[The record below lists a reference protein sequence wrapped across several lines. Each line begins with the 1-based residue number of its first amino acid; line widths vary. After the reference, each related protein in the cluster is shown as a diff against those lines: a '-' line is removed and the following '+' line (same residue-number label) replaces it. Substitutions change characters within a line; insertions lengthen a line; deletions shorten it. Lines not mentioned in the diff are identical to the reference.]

1 MTSLMLSQAPRTRLL
16 SGTEGLR
23 PSAST
28 PYVTMPTKVY
38 STERKKYSNSLVAKP
53 SAPQPIG
60 HSFCLGKLDT
70 FPRGALQNSLLFCFA
85 CCARTNQV
93 LLRTSVR
100 VEYRLQT
107 GTGTCGSVADKKKQ
121 LTQFLLPLPL
131 SVSACSRASCSSLST
146 PQPPSIWMALWLLL
160 PLRFGAS
167 WLAGWWAGGLAGFS
181 CFVFVV
187 CVGYHSWSR
196 VGRKYSG
203 MGLEYIATGGW
214 KRSYQI
220 F

>member
-1 MTSLMLSQAPRTRLL
+1 
-16 SGTEGLR
+16 
-23 PSAST
+23 
-28 PYVTMPTKVY
+28 MPTKVY
-38 STERKKYSNSLVAKP
+38 STERKKYSSSLVTKP

-70 FPRGALQNSLLFCFA
+70 FPRGVLQNSLLFCFA

-146 PQPPSIWMALWLLL
+146 PQPL
-160 PLRFGAS
+160 PFGWRS
-167 WLAGWWAGGLAGFS
+167 GCCCLSGLGLAGWLAGGLAGFS

-187 CVGYHSWSR
+187 CVRYHSWSR